1 MAKIKSASLAED
13 NNGQK
18 VIKIICP
25 YDIPTIDQIRSLP
38 GRKWHPDYQVWS
50 APLHVATLQ
59 KLIEFGFI
67 LDEKLQNFIQK
78 SKQKSAEISLNG
90 IEGMKGLYPFQKE
103 GVAFID
109 SNNGRALISDEQG
122 LGKTIQAIG
131 YLNLHSDI
139 SPVVI
144 VCPASLKLNW
154 QNELQKWMKKPK
166 IQILSGE
173 KTYPIKADIVII
185 NYDILHYWL
194 YAIKKFNPKIVI
206 YDEIHMLKNS
216 RAKRTKVGKQL
227 AKTLKHVIALSGT
240 PVINRP
246 IELYTAINI
255 VAPHLYPN
263 FKYFTERYCAPKFN
277 GFGMDYSGCSHI
289 DELHQTLVTTCMLRR
304 LKKDVLKD
312 LPDKTFSFVP
322 MELNNIREYRE
333 AESDFINFVRKQKG
347 VEAAMRAKNAEMV
360 TKIETLKQ
368 VAVNGKLKNCI
379 EFIED
384 FIDTDEKLVV
394 FATHKF
400 TIDALMQKFGK
411 VAVKID
417 GSTSMTDRQKA
428 VDDFQTKNEIKLFVG
443 NIQAAGVGITLTAAS
458 NVAFLEL
465 AWSPSVMDQAQ
476 DRCHRIGQKNAVTV
490 YYLLAQNTIEEKIAD
505 LLDRKRHIVS
515 NILDG
520 TEAEKESLLSEIIN
534 QYKD

>member
-1 MAKIKSASLAED
+1 MAKTKSATLAED
-13 NNGQK
+13 NSGQK
-18 VIKIICP
+18 VIKIACP
-25 YDIPTIDQIRSLP
+25 YDIATINQIRSLP
-38 GRKWHPDYQVWS
+38 GRKWHPDLYVWS
-50 APLHVATLQ
+50 APLHVSTLQ

-67 LDEKLQNFIQK
+67 LDDKLQTFIQK
-78 SKQKSAEISLNG
+78 SKQKSTEIFVNG
-90 IEGMKGLYPFQKE
+90 IEGMKHLYPFQKE

-109 SNNGRALISDEQG
+109 SNDGRVLLADEMG
-122 LGKTIQAIG
+122 LGKSCQSIA
-131 YLNLHSDI
+131 YLNLHPEI
-139 SPVVI
+139 RPVVI

-154 QNELQKWMKKPK
+154 QNELLKWMKKPK

-173 KTYPIKADIVII
+173 KTYPIHADIVII
-185 NYDILHYWL
+185 NYDILPHWL
-194 YAIKKFNPKIVI
+194 FAIKKFNPKIVI
-206 YDEIHMLKNS
+206 FDESQYMKNS
-216 RAKRTKVGKQL
+216 RAKRTKAGRQL
-227 AKTLKHVIALSGT
+227 AKTLSHVIALSGT

-246 IELYTAINI
+246 IELYTTINI

-312 LPDKTFSFVP
+312 LPDKTYSFVP
-322 MELNNIREYRE
+322 MELDNVKEYRE

-347 VEAAMRAKNAEMV
+347 QDAAMRAKNAEMV

-379 EFIED
+379 EFIND
-384 FIDTDEKLVV
+384 FIETDEKLVV

-400 TIDALMQKFGK
+400 VIETLMQKFSK

-417 GSTSMTDRQKA
+417 GSSTMQERQKS
-428 VDDFQTKNEIKLFVG
+428 VEDFQTNDKVRLFIG
-443 NIQAAGVGITLTAAS
+443 NIQAAGVGVTLTAAS

-465 AWSPSVMDQAQ
+465 AWSPSQMDQAT

-490 YYLLAQNTIEEKIAD
+490 YYLLAQNTIEERIAE
-505 LLDRKRHIVS
+505 LLDRKRQIVS

-520 TEAEKESLLSEIIN
+520 VEAEKESLLSEIIN